1 MTKLPKQIRMTT
13 LYYEKMLNSR
23 FVLKVND
30 EDNFITNLVPFNGL
44 TVVIDDTLNKDYEL
58 DY

>member
-1 MTKLPKQIRMTT
+1 MTT